1 MRVSDD
7 VSLPSSPR
15 SYASDISMPLITDS
29 SIISDAATQNR
40 YRLHPL
46 GLTYKRCLLAM
57 AFIGLFADYYL
68 LTVIIPFLPSILS
81 KSYSTFVV
89 GALFAS
95 KPFVQIFANI
105 MFPRAV
111 TRYGSLR
118 CCFASLIGLA
128 FSTAAF
134 AVAVVMFDQ
143 ASYSSDSYSSF
154 KPLLLG
160 CMFAARTI
168 QGAASALLMI
178 SCLDWISK
186 VVPLQERGSSV
197 GFALTGVAV
206 GAFAGPPIGG
216 YTCCF
221 SYSVSLL
228 LPFGVAVVMIF
239 LCLVLLAVCF
249 GIECKISP
257 LPAAD
262 HGSNRCSV
270 TSSDDFSPH
279 KSSQGRFSA
288 GWAINRDAS
297 RASTP
302 DSSAR
307 DSPSV
312 MSVHTAWDTTDGNS
326 TVASVTT
333 TSSSDLLLYK
343 SKPSIILAVLIFI
356 GNSIIGML
364 EPLYPIW
371 LLNQG
376 YSVGQGGLMFSSSTV
391 GFVSGTWFAGYLC
404 DRLGKFHWICISG
417 LVIMVMGLLGLYLLP
432 PLYSFWSIFPLFT
445 LGLGFACINSSS
457 VLIFTDIAQ
466 ASYFFCIT
474 QTSHASLDLSLRLL
488 VTVFA
493 KSHVSL
499 QRLSITNS
507 GLAFGIQDM
516 STNAG
521 MAVGAIVGTVIVAAI
536 DFPMLSLLFG
546 CVAFVAVPIAYLIFQ
561 SHYKPVRMIHFPR

>member
-15 SYASDISMPLITDS
+15 SFASDISMPLINDS
-29 SIISDAATQNR
+29 SSVSDASVQNR

-46 GLTYKRCLLAM
+46 GVAYKRCLLAM
-57 AFIGLFADYYL
+57 SFIGLFADYYL

-95 KPFVQIFANI
+95 KPFFQIFANI
-105 MFPRAV
+105 MFPRVV

-118 CCFASLIGLA
+118 CCFVSLIGLA

-134 AVAVVMFDQ
+134 AVSVVMFDQ
-143 ASYSSDSYSSF
+143 ACNSGNDSSSL

-168 QGAASALLMI
+168 QGAASSLLMI

-221 SYSVSLL
+221 SYSLSLL
-228 LPFGVAVVMIF
+228 LPFGVAVVMI
-239 LCLVLLAVCF
+239 LVCLVLLAVCF
-249 GIECKISP
+249 GIECRIAP
-257 LPAAD
+257 PYGAD
-262 HGSNRCSV
+262 HSNR
-270 TSSDDFSPH
+270 SSIASSGDFSPQ
-279 KSSQGRFSA
+279 KSSHGRISA
-288 GWAINRDAS
+288 GWAINRDVS
-297 RASTP
+297 GASTP
-302 DSSAR
+302 DSHAR

-333 TSSSDLLLYK
+333 TTSSDLLLYK
-343 SKPSIILAVLIFI
+343 SKPSIILAALIFI
-356 GNSIIGML
+356 GNAIIGML

-404 DRLGKFHWICISG
+404 DRLGKFHWICITG
-417 LVIMVMGLLGLYLLP
+417 LMIMVIGLLSLYLLP

-445 LGLGFACINSSS
+445 VGIGFACINSSS

-466 ASYFFCIT
+466 ARLFSFHSNIACCTFLIAFSHFFS
-474 QTSHASLDLSLRLL
+474 QNQSHSCSASPSPTL
-488 VTVFA
+488 VW
-493 KSHVSL
+493 H
-499 QRLSITNS
+499 
-507 GLAFGIQDM
+507 LAFKTCLPTREWP
-516 STNAG
+516 S
-521 MAVGAIVGTVIVAAI
+521 
-536 DFPMLSLLFG
+536 
-546 CVAFVAVPIAYLIFQ
+546 VP
-561 SHYKPVRMIHFPR
+561 